1 MGELEV
7 FQRKINGTLSEE
19 EIKVRLEELK
29 RDIRQDWESYKRY
42 HSIMH
47 DNTIKDNGLSMVL
60 VYLIKKGV
68 L

>member
-7 FQRKINGTLSEE
+7 FQRKINRTLSEE
-19 EIKVRLEELK
+19 DVKVRLEELK
-29 RDIRQDWESYKRY
+29 REIRQDWESYKRY

-47 DNTIKDNGLSMVL
+47 DNRIKDNGLSMVL
-60 VYLIKKGV
+60 VYLLKRGI